1 MSKLKRTSL
10 ESFVTLED
18 APVPASPTMPA
29 ADIDGP
35 RPRQEPA
42 GEHSRRRSFEDRHRK
57 SSVYLS
63 EPVHEQLRTLA
74 FNERL
79 KMHDYL
85 MEGLDMVFRQRG
97 LPSIAELEKNLEKEN
112 A

>member
-1 MSKLKRTSL
+1 MKRTSL
-10 ESFVTLED
+10 DAIFGKPIED
-18 APVPASPTMPA
+18 APAPASPTMPA
-29 ADIDGP
+29 AAGDGP

-42 GEHSRRRSFEDRHRK
+42 GEHPRRRTFEDRHRK

-63 EPVHEQLRTLA
+63 DPVHEQLRTLA

-97 LPSIAELEKNLEKEN
+97 LPSIADLEKKLEKES